1 MDQDLFN
8 LNLIPVFSENLLTYK
23 QSSSDSLELKE
34 KDQIPYYE
42 EQEQKDKF
50 VESYQKVFNPYTAD
64 NKKDTIMEVHDI
76 IDVDDF
82 IVEFQKHLDY
92 YYFGKDFD
100 TIIEKIEKR
109 FPFFF
114 NDKTNGLLYI
124 IQKLKFF
131 ELLIQDKLEEAK
143 QFYKEKLIFL
153 VKEIKK
159 ENWEKKNK
167 FFMKLIKKPKLI
179 TKQGKLLNKYY
190 DQYSY
195 ELEKAIRNFFH
206 ENNEEEDNNKKD
218 LPNFNGN
225 SNSSLNHLFSSSSI
239 EMDFYLKNKGS
250 NSETGFNFKIKQS
263 NEITKDTIKVNEE
276 EKEDLDYENY
286 STKEEFSDFEDEIQQ
301 KCVDNQEPKEQNE
314 ENEENTINLNNY
326 KSFDNKENIFNN
338 SFEQDF
344 KLSPIYD
351 DSPDMSP
358 PFMPFPDKS
367 LKNSFSHIEEEEENI
382 FIGNNKNEFIIDT
395 SSKNLQNNLEE
406 DKFNNN
412 FNNFN
417 ANKEKTENQ
426 SKIHF
431 EEINTNINVPKKQ
444 IEKKETKKYNK
455 KKKSNKEETIF
466 NQLPYLNSFKPKYIK
481 RETIDKKIIRS
492 FKNYTIKEYKANR
505 LVIDE
510 KTMDQN
516 FFINFVNGNM
526 IPPLDFHD
534 VNTDEYVKFNS
545 FNCSYLLWFF
555 SKKGVKEVYNQFINE
570 KGKEFTDDLSQYYE
584 ISNEEKNQLNSYI
597 MNFPNIFD
605 ISLVNSITQGATVK
619 HLYRTVDKNKKF
631 KERERRRKDDLDLR
645 RQKSNESNLEPHSW
659 LRLRCWC
666 WLHLSITSHSTP
678 RFRLRYRECIA

>member
-167 FFMKLIKKPKLI
+167 FFIKLLKKPKLI

-206 ENNEEEDNNKKD
+206 ENNEEDDISKKD
-218 LPNFNGN
+218 LPNINGN

-239 EMDFYLKNKGS
+239 EMDFSVKNKGS

-263 NEITKDTIKVNEE
+263 SEITKDTIKVNEE

-417 ANKEKTENQ
+417 ANKEKSENQ

-570 KGKEFTDDLSQYYE
+570 KGKEFTEDLSQYYE

-645 RQKSNESNLEPHSW
+645 RQKSNESNLE
-659 LRLRCWC
+659 RCR
-666 WLHLSITSHSTP
+666 S
-678 RFRLRYRECIA
+678 REFENSDNDDANK

>member
-206 ENNEEEDNNKKD
+206 ENNEEDDISKKD
-218 LPNFNGN
+218 LPNINGN

-239 EMDFYLKNKGS
+239 EMDFSVKNKGS

-263 NEITKDTIKVNEE
+263 SEITKDTIKVNEE

-301 KCVDNQEPKEQNE
+301 KCVDNQEQKEQNE

-351 DSPDMSP
+351 DSPDMSF

-382 FIGNNKNEFIIDT
+382 IIGNNKNEFIIDT
-395 SSKNLQNNLEE
+395 SSKNLHNNLEE

-417 ANKEKTENQ
+417 GNKEKTENQ
-426 SKIHF
+426 SKIQF

-455 KKKSNKEETIF
+455 KKKNNKEETIF

-570 KGKEFTDDLSQYYE
+570 KGKEFTEDLSQYYE

-631 KERERRRKDDLDLR
+631 KERERRRKGDLDLR
-645 RQKSNESNLEPHSW
+645 RQKSNESNLE
-659 LRLRCWC
+659 RCR
-666 WLHLSITSHSTP
+666 S
-678 RFRLRYRECIA
+678 REFENSDNDDANK

>member
-167 FFMKLIKKPKLI
+167 FFIKLIKKPKLI

-206 ENNEEEDNNKKD
+206 ENNEEDDNSKKD
-218 LPNFNGN
+218 LPNINGN

-239 EMDFYLKNKGS
+239 EMDFSVKNKGS

-263 NEITKDTIKVNEE
+263 SEITKDTIKVNEE

-301 KCVDNQEPKEQNE
+301 KCVDNQEQKEQNE
-314 ENEENTINLNNY
+314 EKEENIINLNNS
-326 KSFDNKENIFNN
+326 KHFENNENYLNN

-351 DSPDMSP
+351 DSPDMSF

-382 FIGNNKNEFIIDT
+382 IIGNNKNEFIIDT
-395 SSKNLQNNLEE
+395 SSKNLHNNLEE

-417 ANKEKTENQ
+417 GNKEKTENQ
-426 SKIHF
+426 SKIQF

-455 KKKSNKEETIF
+455 KKKNNKEETIF

-570 KGKEFTDDLSQYYE
+570 KGKEFIDDLSQYYE

-631 KERERRRKDDLDLR
+631 KERERRRKGDLDLR
-645 RQKSNESNLEPHSW
+645 RQKSNESNLE
-659 LRLRCWC
+659 RCR
-666 WLHLSITSHSTP
+666 S
-678 RFRLRYRECIA
+678 REFENSDNDDANK

>member
-206 ENNEEEDNNKKD
+206 ENNEEDDISKKD
-218 LPNFNGN
+218 LPNINGN

-239 EMDFYLKNKGS
+239 EMDFSVKNKGS

-263 NEITKDTIKVNEE
+263 SEITKDTIKVNEE

-417 ANKEKTENQ
+417 ANKEKSENQ

-570 KGKEFTDDLSQYYE
+570 KGKEFTEDLSQYYE

-645 RQKSNESNLEPHSW
+645 RQKSNESNLE
-659 LRLRCWC
+659 RCR
-666 WLHLSITSHSTP
+666 S
-678 RFRLRYRECIA
+678 REFENSDNDDANK

>member
-206 ENNEEEDNNKKD
+206 ENNEEEDNSKKD
-218 LPNFNGN
+218 LPNINGN

-239 EMDFYLKNKGS
+239 EMDFSVKNKGS

-263 NEITKDTIKVNEE
+263 SEITKDTIKVNEE

-417 ANKEKTENQ
+417 ANKEKSENQ

-510 KTMDQN
+510 KIMDQN

-570 KGKEFTDDLSQYYE
+570 KGKEFTEDLSQYYE

-645 RQKSNESNLEPHSW
+645 RQKSNESNLE
-659 LRLRCWC
+659 RCR
-666 WLHLSITSHSTP
+666 S
-678 RFRLRYRECIA
+678 REFENSDNDDANK

>member
-34 KDQIPYYE
+34 KNEIPYYE

-206 ENNEEEDNNKKD
+206 ENNEEDDNSKKD
-218 LPNFNGN
+218 LPNINGN

-239 EMDFYLKNKGS
+239 EMDFSVKNKGS

-263 NEITKDTIKVNEE
+263 SEITKDTIKVNEE

-301 KCVDNQEPKEQNE
+301 KCVDNQEQKEQNE
-314 ENEENTINLNNY
+314 EKEENIINLNNS
-326 KSFDNKENIFNN
+326 KHFENNENYLNN

-426 SKIHF
+426 SKIQF

-492 FKNYTIKEYKANR
+492 FKNYTIKDYKANR

-570 KGKEFTDDLSQYYE
+570 KGKEFIDDLSQYYE

-631 KERERRRKDDLDLR
+631 KERERRRKGDLDLR
-645 RQKSNESNLEPHSW
+645 RQKSNESNLE
-659 LRLRCWC
+659 RCR
-666 WLHLSITSHSTP
+666 S
-678 RFRLRYRECIA
+678 REFENSDNDDANK

>member
-206 ENNEEEDNNKKD
+206 ENNEEDDNGKKD
-218 LPNFNGN
+218 LPNINGN

-239 EMDFYLKNKGS
+239 EMDFSVKNKGS

-263 NEITKDTIKVNEE
+263 SEITKDTIKVNEE

-301 KCVDNQEPKEQNE
+301 KCVDNQEQKEQNE

-395 SSKNLQNNLEE
+395 SSKNLHNNLEE

-426 SKIHF
+426 SKIQF

-444 IEKKETKKYNK
+444 IEKKESKKYNK
-455 KKKSNKEETIF
+455 KKKNNKEETIF

-570 KGKEFTDDLSQYYE
+570 KGKEFIDDLSQYYE

-631 KERERRRKDDLDLR
+631 KERERRRKGDLDLR
-645 RQKSNESNLEPHSW
+645 RQKSNESNLE
-659 LRLRCWC
+659 RCR
-666 WLHLSITSHSTP
+666 S
-678 RFRLRYRECIA
+678 REFENSDNDDANK

>member
-34 KDQIPYYE
+34 KNEIPYYE

-167 FFMKLIKKPKLI
+167 FFIKLIKKPKLI

-206 ENNEEEDNNKKD
+206 ENNEEDDNSKKD
-218 LPNFNGN
+218 LPNINGN

-239 EMDFYLKNKGS
+239 EMDFSVKNKGS

-263 NEITKDTIKVNEE
+263 SEITKDTIKVNEE

-301 KCVDNQEPKEQNE
+301 KCVDNQEQKEQNE
-314 ENEENTINLNNY
+314 EKEENIINLNNS
-326 KSFDNKENIFNN
+326 KHFENNENYLNN

-351 DSPDMSP
+351 DSPDMSF

-382 FIGNNKNEFIIDT
+382 IIGNNKNEFIIDT
-395 SSKNLQNNLEE
+395 SSKNLHNNLEE

-412 FNNFN
+412 FKNFN

-426 SKIHF
+426 SKIQF

-455 KKKSNKEETIF
+455 KKKNNKEETIF

-570 KGKEFTDDLSQYYE
+570 KGKEFIDDLSQYYE

-645 RQKSNESNLEPHSW
+645 RQKSNESNLE
-659 LRLRCWC
+659 RCR
-666 WLHLSITSHSTP
+666 S
-678 RFRLRYRECIA
+678 REFENSDNDDANK

>member
-34 KDQIPYYE
+34 KNEIPYYE

-167 FFMKLIKKPKLI
+167 FFIKLIKKPKLI
-179 TKQGKLLNKYY
+179 TKQGKILNKYY

-206 ENNEEEDNNKKD
+206 ENNEEDDISKKD
-218 LPNFNGN
+218 LPNINGN

-239 EMDFYLKNKGS
+239 EMDFSVKNKGS

-263 NEITKDTIKVNEE
+263 SEITKDTIKVNEE

-301 KCVDNQEPKEQNE
+301 KCVDNQEQKEQNE
-314 ENEENTINLNNY
+314 EKEENIINLNNS
-326 KSFDNKENIFNN
+326 KHFENNENYLNN

-351 DSPDMSP
+351 DSPDMSF

-455 KKKSNKEETIF
+455 KKKNNKEETIF

-526 IPPLDFHD
+526 LPPLDFHD

-584 ISNEEKNQLNSYI
+584 ISIEEKNQLNSYI

-645 RQKSNESNLEPHSW
+645 RQKSNESDLE
-659 LRLRCWC
+659 RCR
-666 WLHLSITSHSTP
+666 S
-678 RFRLRYRECIA
+678 REFENSDNDDAKK

>member
-206 ENNEEEDNNKKD
+206 ENNEEDDISKKD
-218 LPNFNGN
+218 LPNINGN

-239 EMDFYLKNKGS
+239 EMDFSVKNKGS

-263 NEITKDTIKVNEE
+263 SEITKDTIKVNEE

-301 KCVDNQEPKEQNE
+301 KCVDNQEQKEQNE

-570 KGKEFTDDLSQYYE
+570 KGKEFIDDLSQYYE

-631 KERERRRKDDLDLR
+631 KERERRRKGDLDLR
-645 RQKSNESNLEPHSW
+645 RQKSNESNLE
-659 LRLRCWC
+659 RCR
-666 WLHLSITSHSTP
+666 S
-678 RFRLRYRECIA
+678 REFENSDNDDANK

>member
-206 ENNEEEDNNKKD
+206 ENNEEDDNSKKD

-455 KKKSNKEETIF
+455 KKKNNKEETIF

-570 KGKEFTDDLSQYYE
+570 KGKEFIDDLSQYYE

-597 MNFPNIFD
+597 INFPNIFD

-631 KERERRRKDDLDLR
+631 KERERRRKGDLDLR
-645 RQKSNESNLEPHSW
+645 RQKSNESNLE
-659 LRLRCWC
+659 RCR
-666 WLHLSITSHSTP
+666 S
-678 RFRLRYRECIA
+678 REFENSDNDDANK

>member
-34 KDQIPYYE
+34 KDKIPYYE

-206 ENNEEEDNNKKD
+206 ENNEEDDISKKD
-218 LPNFNGN
+218 LPNINGN

-239 EMDFYLKNKGS
+239 EMDFSVKNKGS

-263 NEITKDTIKVNEE
+263 SEITKDTIKVNEE

-301 KCVDNQEPKEQNE
+301 KCVDNQEQKEQNE

-455 KKKSNKEETIF
+455 KKKNNKEETIF

-570 KGKEFTDDLSQYYE
+570 KGKEFTEDLSQYYE

-631 KERERRRKDDLDLR
+631 KERERRRKGDLDLR
-645 RQKSNESNLEPHSW
+645 RQKSNESNLE
-659 LRLRCWC
+659 RCR
-666 WLHLSITSHSTP
+666 S
-678 RFRLRYRECIA
+678 REFENSDNDDANK

>member
-92 YYFGKDFD
+92 YYFRKDFD

-206 ENNEEEDNNKKD
+206 ENNEEDDNSKKD
-218 LPNFNGN
+218 LPNINGN

-239 EMDFYLKNKGS
+239 EMDFSVKNKGS

-263 NEITKDTIKVNEE
+263 SEITKDTIKVNEE

-301 KCVDNQEPKEQNE
+301 KCVDNQEQKEQNE
-314 ENEENTINLNNY
+314 ENEENTINLNNS
-326 KSFDNKENIFNN
+326 KHFENNENYLNN

-382 FIGNNKNEFIIDT
+382 IIGNNKNEFIIDT
-395 SSKNLQNNLEE
+395 SSKNLHNNLEE

-510 KTMDQN
+510 KIMDQN

-584 ISNEEKNQLNSYI
+584 ISIEEKNQLNSYI

-631 KERERRRKDDLDLR
+631 KERERRRKGDLDLR
-645 RQKSNESNLEPHSW
+645 RQKSNESNLE
-659 LRLRCWC
+659 RCR
-666 WLHLSITSHSTP
+666 S
-678 RFRLRYRECIA
+678 REFENSDNDDANK

>member
-34 KDQIPYYE
+34 KDKIPYYE

-206 ENNEEEDNNKKD
+206 ENNEEEDNSKKD

-455 KKKSNKEETIF
+455 KKKNNKEETIF

-510 KTMDQN
+510 KIMDQN

-570 KGKEFTDDLSQYYE
+570 KGKEFIDDLSQYYE

-631 KERERRRKDDLDLR
+631 KERERRRKGDLDLR
-645 RQKSNESNLEPHSW
+645 RQKSNESNLE
-659 LRLRCWC
+659 RCR
-666 WLHLSITSHSTP
+666 S
-678 RFRLRYRECIA
+678 REFENSDNDDANK

>member
-206 ENNEEEDNNKKD
+206 ENNEEDDNSKKD
-218 LPNFNGN
+218 LPNINGN

-239 EMDFYLKNKGS
+239 EMDISLKNKGS

-382 FIGNNKNEFIIDT
+382 FTGNNKNEFIIDT

-510 KTMDQN
+510 KIMDQN

-570 KGKEFTDDLSQYYE
+570 KGKEFIDDLSQYYE

-645 RQKSNESNLEPHSW
+645 RQKSNESNLE
-659 LRLRCWC
+659 RCR
-666 WLHLSITSHSTP
+666 S
-678 RFRLRYRECIA
+678 REFENSDNDDANE

>member
-34 KDQIPYYE
+34 KNEIPYYE

-206 ENNEEEDNNKKD
+206 ENNEEDDNSKKD
-218 LPNFNGN
+218 LPNINGN

-239 EMDFYLKNKGS
+239 EMDFSVKNKGS

-263 NEITKDTIKVNEE
+263 SEITKDTIKVNEE

-301 KCVDNQEPKEQNE
+301 KCVDNQEQKEQNE

-570 KGKEFTDDLSQYYE
+570 KGKEFIDDLSQYYE

-631 KERERRRKDDLDLR
+631 KERERRRKGDLDLR
-645 RQKSNESNLEPHSW
+645 RQKSNESNLE
-659 LRLRCWC
+659 RCR
-666 WLHLSITSHSTP
+666 S
-678 RFRLRYRECIA
+678 REFENSDNDDANK

>member
-206 ENNEEEDNNKKD
+206 ENNEEDDNSKKD
-218 LPNFNGN
+218 LPNINGN

-526 IPPLDFHD
+526 LPPLDFHD
-534 VNTDEYVKFNS
+534 INTDEYVKFNS

-584 ISNEEKNQLNSYI
+584 ISIEEKNQLNSYI

-645 RQKSNESNLEPHSW
+645 RQKSNESDLE
-659 LRLRCWC
+659 RCR
-666 WLHLSITSHSTP
+666 S
-678 RFRLRYRECIA
+678 REFENSDNDDANK

>member
-34 KDQIPYYE
+34 KNEIPYYE

-206 ENNEEEDNNKKD
+206 ENNEEEDNSKKD

-239 EMDFYLKNKGS
+239 EMDFSVKNKGS

-263 NEITKDTIKVNEE
+263 SEITKDTIKVNEE

-395 SSKNLQNNLEE
+395 SSKNLHNNLEE

-417 ANKEKTENQ
+417 VNKEKTENQ
-426 SKIHF
+426 SKIQF

-455 KKKSNKEETIF
+455 KKKNNKEETIF

-510 KTMDQN
+510 KIMDQN

-570 KGKEFTDDLSQYYE
+570 KGKEFTEDLSQYYE

-631 KERERRRKDDLDLR
+631 KERERRRKGDLDLR
-645 RQKSNESNLEPHSW
+645 RQKSNESNLE
-659 LRLRCWC
+659 RCR
-666 WLHLSITSHSTP
+666 S
-678 RFRLRYRECIA
+678 REFENSDNDDANK

>member
-167 FFMKLIKKPKLI
+167 FFIKLIKKPKLI
-179 TKQGKLLNKYY
+179 TKQGKILNKYY

-206 ENNEEEDNNKKD
+206 ENNEEDDISKKD
-218 LPNFNGN
+218 LLNINGN

-239 EMDFYLKNKGS
+239 EMDFSVKNKGS

-263 NEITKDTIKVNEE
+263 SEITKDTIKVNEE

-301 KCVDNQEPKEQNE
+301 KCVDNQEQKEQNE
-314 ENEENTINLNNY
+314 EKEENIINLNNS
-326 KSFDNKENIFNN
+326 KHFENNENYLNN

-351 DSPDMSP
+351 DSPDMSF

-382 FIGNNKNEFIIDT
+382 IIGNNKNEFIIDT
-395 SSKNLQNNLEE
+395 SSKNLHNNLEE

-426 SKIHF
+426 SKIQF

-455 KKKSNKEETIF
+455 KKKNNKEETIF

-526 IPPLDFHD
+526 LPPLDFHD

-570 KGKEFTDDLSQYYE
+570 KGKEFIDDLSQYYE

-631 KERERRRKDDLDLR
+631 KEKERRRKGDLDLR
-645 RQKSNESNLEPHSW
+645 RQKSNESNLE
-659 LRLRCWC
+659 RCR
-666 WLHLSITSHSTP
+666 S
-678 RFRLRYRECIA
+678 REFENSDNDDANK